1 MLNVTQP
8 CLESVTMIMNN
19 VTNCAKDDKP
29 EFWLVEDGEFFLADP
44 CDVYRCT
51 VCNEWY
57 LTKDVVIG
65 PPICSPGCQLRSIET
80 KKGA

>member
-1 MLNVTQP
+1 MLNATQP

-19 VTNCAKDDKP
+19 VINCAKDDKL

-51 VCNEWY
+51 VCIEWY
-57 LTKDVVIG
+57 LAKDDVTG
-65 PPICSPGCQLRSIET
+65 PPICSPSCQLRSIET